1 MSNTQFET
9 QTRTETEID
18 VGLRNYMNG
27 IYARMAAG
35 VLVTAVMAFAVGS
48 TPALFNLVM
57 GGPQAY
63 VFIFAPVLVVMF
75 GFNPVT
81 MSPAKL
87 QGMFFLISALYGVS
101 FSAIAVAAMVQ
112 PGYVYDVA
120 RAFFIAVG
128 MFSGASLYGYVTKR
142 DLSGMR
148 QFLVMGIWGV
158 FIAGILSMFIK
169 STAFSLAISAV
180 SIPLFA
186 GLTVWKTQEL
196 KNMYLAYR
204 GHGSLEKIAWAGA
217 LTLYISFIAM
227 FMHILN
233 LLGGG
238 RD

>member
-1 MSNTQFET
+1 MSYSNNDALTQGKA
-9 QTRTETEID
+9 EID
-18 VGLRNYMNG
+18 QGLRQYMNG
-27 IYARMAAG
+27 IYTRMAAG
-35 VLVTAVMAFAVGS
+35 VLVTAIMAFAVGT

-63 VFIFAPVLVVMF
+63 VFIFAPVVVMWF

-87 QGMFFLISALYGVS
+87 QASFFLISALYGIS
-101 FSAIAVAAMVQ
+101 FSTIAVMASAQ
-112 PGYVYDVA
+112 PGYIYDVA

-128 MFSGASLYGYVTKR
+128 MFAGLSIYGYTTKR

-158 FIAGILSMFIK
+158 FIMGIMSLFIQSSGFSM
-169 STAFSLAISAV
+169 LISAIA
-180 SIPLFA
+180 IPVFA

-196 KNMYLAYR
+196 KQMYLSYR
-204 GHGSLEKIAWAGA
+204 GTGSLEGVAWAGA
-217 LTLYISFIAM
+217 LTLYISFIAL

-233 LLGGG
+233 LLS
-238 RD
+238 RR